1 MHRQLDVD
9 WSSHQ
14 FYFTDHITVPLQ
26 PGHRFPMEKYRLL
39 HEAVIREGVIAEN
52 QLRPAPLVS
61 VSDLLLAHD
70 ERYVQGL
77 LTHSLTE
84 KELRPIG
91 LTWSP
96 QLLERSLAST
106 GGFVAAA
113 QSALQTG
120 FSGLLAGGTHHAHK
134 DRGEGYCVF
143 NDFAVAAMKL
153 INEKQVSKILIIDL
167 DVHQGNGNSSIMGM
181 RDDIFIFSM
190 HGEKNYPFRKVPSHL
205 DIGLAEGCDDETY
218 LSTLKEALSKINFEY
233 DILFYQAGVDI
244 LKADTLGT
252 FNLSLEGL
260 IKRDAMV
267 FEFAKHKPIAVAI
280 GGGYAK
286 PIELTVQAHVNTFKT
301 AKWNVK

>member
-1 MHRQLDVD
+1 MT

-14 FYFTDHITVPLQ
+14 FYFTDHIVVPLS

-39 HEAVIREGVIAEN
+39 HEAVVKEGVIPDH
-52 QLRPAPLVS
+52 QLSPAPLAS

-70 ERYVQGL
+70 KYYVEGL
-77 LTHSLTE
+77 LNHSLTE

-120 FSGLLAGGTHHAHK
+120 FSGLLAGGTHHAHR

-143 NDFAVAAMKL
+143 NDFAVAALKL
-153 INEKQVSKILIIDL
+153 INEKLVSKILIIDL

-181 RDDIFIFSM
+181 RDDVFIFSM
-190 HGEKNYPFRKVPSHL
+190 HGERNYPFRKIASHL
-205 DIGLAEGCDDETY
+205 DIALPEGCDDKTY
-218 LSTLKEALSKINFEY
+218 LSALESALTKIDFEF
-233 DILFYQAGVDI
+233 DILFYQAGVDN
-244 LKADTLGT
+244 LKEDTLGT
-252 FNLSLEGL
+252 FNLSHDGL
-260 IKRDAMV
+260 MRRDAMV
-267 FEFAKHKPIAVAI
+267 FEFAKGKPIAVAI
-280 GGGYAK
+280 GGGYAR
-286 PIELTVQAHVNTFKT
+286 PIELTVLAHVNTFKT
-301 AKWNVK
+301 AKSFYSH